1 MHRQAAIYK
10 GSFNLQAI
18 QMDKA
23 KLEHM
28 LMNNIDECF
37 IAKVVSVECDGT
49 VNLDFIKKA

>member
-1 MHRQAAIYK
+1 MHRQASIYK